1 VARAGTR
8 AGGGRSGARP
18 AVSGLV
24 RRVLILYDHG
34 DLVEIWANAI
44 AEGAR
49 SVSGVEVAVQYPRQ
63 TTKDDLSAA
72 HALIVGTPHRTG
84 IKGSLKLWMDTT
96 GDLWEEGTLA
106 GKIGAA
112 FTASAGRHSGTEFT
126 LLNVLHWFL
135 GNGMIVAGLP
145 WTLRMQQS
153 GSYYGA
159 TAIDGVTEEDL
170 EQARARGRRVAEL
183 ALRLTA

>member
-1 VARAGTR
+1 MKC
-8 AGGGRSGARP
+8 
-18 AVSGLV
+18 
-24 RRVLILYDHG
+24 RVLILYEHG
-34 DLVEIWANAI
+34 DLVEVLANAI

-49 SVSGVEVAVQYPRQ
+49 AAPGVEVAVQWPRQ
-63 TTKDDLSAA
+63 TTKEDLVAA
-72 HALIVGTPHRTG
+72 QALIIGTPNWTG
-84 IKGSLKLWMDTT
+84 IKGSLKLWLDTT
-96 GDLWEEGTLA
+96 GDLWEEGSLA

-145 WTLRMQQS
+145 WTPRMERA

-159 TAIDGVTEEDL
+159 TAIGSVTAEDL
-170 EQARARGRRVAEL
+170 EQARALGRRVAEL
-183 ALRLTA
+183 ALRLAT

>member
-1 VARAGTR
+1 MAG
-8 AGGGRSGARP
+8 
-18 AVSGLV
+18 
-24 RRVLILYDHG
+24 
-34 DLVEIWANAI
+34 
-44 AEGAR
+44 
-49 SVSGVEVAVQYPRQ
+49 Q
-63 TTKDDLSAA
+63 
-72 HALIVGTPHRTG
+72 
-84 IKGSLKLWMDTT
+84 T

-145 WTLRMQQS
+145 WTPRMARA

-159 TAIDGVTEEDL
+159 TAIGSVTEEDL
-170 EQARARGRRVAEL
+170 EQARALGRRVAEL
-183 ALRLTA
+183 ALRFVI

>member
-1 VARAGTR
+1 MNC
-8 AGGGRSGARP
+8 
-18 AVSGLV
+18 
-24 RRVLILYDHG
+24 RVLILYEHG
-34 DLVEIWANAI
+34 DMVEALANAI

-49 SVSGVEVAVQYPRQ
+49 SVPGVEVAVQWPRQ
-63 TTKDDLSAA
+63 TTKEDLVAA
-72 HALIVGTPHRTG
+72 QALILGTPNWTG
-84 IKGSLKLWMDTT
+84 IKGSLKLWLDTT
-96 GDLWEEGTLA
+96 GDLWEEGSLA

-145 WTLRMQQS
+145 WTPRMARA

-159 TAIDGVTEEDL
+159 TAVGDVTQEDL
-170 EQARARGRRVAEL
+170 EQAQALGRRVAEL
-183 ALRLTA
+183 AARLTT